1 MSELLRLDNPIRAYD
16 WGSHTVLAE
25 LLGRPATGPQA
36 ELWIGAHP
44 TAPSRLPDG
53 SSLLDRITGAP
64 EPMVGPG
71 QDRLPFLLKVLAVER
86 PLSLQV
92 HPDAD
97 QARDG
102 YAEGRGYQ
110 DAWPKPELIYALTRF
125 EALCGFADPER
136 SASLL
141 ASTRGERLRR
151 VADVLT
157 AGGPRAAVTALT
169 TWPEDDRHALVA
181 EVGASTS
188 LDLAWS
194 RRLAEQHPTDP
205 GVVIAI
211 LMNHVILSPGQ
222 ALFARPRTLHA
233 YLRGTGVEIMANS
246 DNVLRG
252 GLTTKHVD
260 VAELQAVTD
269 FTPSRPEL
277 VTPVLLPN
285 GETSLPAPTSHF
297 HLTRLQPS
305 GAPVEIPDPGPSAL
319 LCLDGELTLT
329 RGAATE
335 HLRRGDSV
343 FLPYAGGRA
352 TVTGDGL
359 AFRASLPP
367 LARG

>member
-1 MSELLRLDNPIRAYD
+1 MSELLRLDNPIRTYD

-53 SSLLDRITGAP
+53 SSLLDHITGAP
-64 EPMVGPG
+64 EPMIGPG
-71 QDRLPFLLKVLAVER
+71 ENRLPFLLKVLAVER
-86 PLSLQV
+86 PLSIQV
-92 HPDAD
+92 HPDAG

-102 YAEGRGYQ
+102 YAARRGYQ

-125 EALCGFADPER
+125 EALCGFADPEHAAAILT
-136 SASLL
+136 SAG
-141 ASTRGERLRR
+141 GERLRY

-157 AGGPRAAVTALT
+157 AGGPRAAVAALT
-169 TWPEDDRHALVA
+169 TWPEHDRRALVS
-181 EVGASTS
+181 EVGASTTP
-188 LDLAWS
+188 DLTWP

-233 YLRGTGVEIMANS
+233 YLCGTGVEIMANS

-260 VAELQAVTD
+260 IAELQAITD
-269 FTPSRPEL
+269 FTPSLPEL
-277 VTPVLLPN
+277 VAPVLLAN
-285 GETSLPAPTSHF
+285 GEASFPAPTSHF

-305 GAPVEIPDPGPSAL
+305 GTPIEIAAPGPSAL
-319 LCLDGELTLT
+319 LCLDGNLTIT
-329 RGAATE
+329 RGPATE
-335 HLRRGDSV
+335 HLGRGDSL
-343 FLPYAGGRA
+343 FLPYAGGPA
-352 TVTGDGL
+352 SVTGHGL
-359 AFRASLPP
+359 AFRASLP
-367 LARG
+367 R